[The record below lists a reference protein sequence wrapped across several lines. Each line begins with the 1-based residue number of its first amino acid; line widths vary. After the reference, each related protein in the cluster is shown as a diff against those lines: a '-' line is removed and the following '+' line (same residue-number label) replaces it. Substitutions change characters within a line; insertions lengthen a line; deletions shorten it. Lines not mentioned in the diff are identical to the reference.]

1 MNGAR
6 LAAVALASTLAIQ
19 VYTSLAGTAVAVLAP
34 EIAADLG
41 VPARWVGGFVG
52 LVYLGAMMA
61 SFVSGAWI
69 ARLGAIRVSQTCVA
83 LCAVGIAGVAVSGAG
98 ALPLIVL
105 AAVTLGLGYGPITP
119 ASSHVLARTTPASRM
134 NLVFSIKQTGVPAGA
149 ALAGAALPAFALAAG
164 WRVAF
169 VAVALL
175 GVAVIAAAQ
184 PIRAALDTGRHADAP
199 VALGHALSRVR
210 RVMRDPRLAP
220 LAWISWAY
228 AATQV
233 SLTSFLVVHLTGTL
247 GWSLIAAGLALSVAT
262 AGGVAG
268 RILWG
273 IVADRTRAPN
283 AVLGTIGLVSA
294 ACAVLTALATPA
306 WPAIAIYPVVALF
319 GATAIGWNGVQ
330 LAEVARYSPEG
341 EAGAVTGATGVVTF
355 SGVVA
360 GPPLFGALAALTGST
375 RSGFV
380 ALAVLSAA
388 AAIAFAILPRRASTD
403 KADEESKR

>member
-1 MNGAR
+1 MSSAR
-6 LAAVALASTLAIQ
+6 LAAVALAATLAIQ
-19 VYTSLAGTAVAVLAP
+19 VYTSLAATAVAVLAP
-34 EIAADLG
+34 AIASDLG

-52 LVYLGAMMA
+52 LVYLGAMIA

-69 ARLGAIRVSQTCVA
+69 ARLGAIRVSQSCVA
-83 LCAVGIAGVAVSGAG
+83 LCAVGIAGVAASGAG
-98 ALPLIVL
+98 ALPLVAL
-105 AAVTLGLGYGPITP
+105 AAITLGLGYGPITP

-149 ALAGAALPAFALAAG
+149 ALAGAALPALALAAG
-164 WRVAF
+164 WRGAF
-169 VAVALL
+169 VAVAVL

-184 PIRAALDTGRHADAP
+184 PIRAALDTGRRADAP
-199 VALGHALSRVR
+199 IALGDAFARVR
-210 RVMRDPRLAP
+210 RVLSDRHLAP

-268 RILWG
+268 RVIWG
-273 IVADRTRAPN
+273 LAADRTRAPR
-283 AVLGTIGLVSA
+283 AVLGAIGLVSA
-294 ACAVLTALATPA
+294 ACAALTALATPS
-306 WPAIAIYPVVALF
+306 WPAIALYALVAAF

-330 LAEVARYSPEG
+330 LAEVARQAPAG
-341 EAGAVTGATGVVTF
+341 EAGAITGASGVVTF

-360 GPPLFGALAALTGST
+360 GPPLFGALSALSGST
-375 RSGFV
+375 RAGFV
-380 ALAVLSAA
+380 ALALLSAC
-388 AAIAFAILPRRASTD
+388 AAIAFAVIPAMSSKD
-403 KADEESKR
+403 GIEGDSKR

>member
-1 MNGAR
+1 MNSAR

-169 VAVALL
+169 VAVAVL
-175 GVAVIAAAQ
+175 GIVVIAAAQ
-184 PIRAALDTGRHADAP
+184 PIRAALDTGRSADAP

-268 RILWG
+268 RIVWG
-273 IVADRTRAPN
+273 IVADRTRAPY

-294 ACAVLTALATPA
+294 ACAVLMALAPPA
-306 WPAIAIYPVVALF
+306 WPANAIFRVVALF
-319 GATAIGWNGVQ
+319 GGTAIGWNGVQ
-330 LAEVARYSPEG
+330 LAEVARHSPEG

-375 RSGFV
+375 QSGFV
-380 ALAVLSAA
+380 ALAALSAA
-388 AAIAFAILPRRASTD
+388 AAIAFAIIPRRALT
-403 KADEESKR
+403 SKDDDDSER

>member
-1 MNGAR
+1 MSGAR
-6 LAAVALASTLAIQ
+6 LAGVALAATLAIQ
-19 VYTSLAGTAVAVLAP
+19 IYTSLAGTAVAVLAP
-34 EIAADLG
+34 AIASDLG

-52 LVYLGAMMA
+52 LVYMGAMTA

-83 LCAVGIAGVAVSGAG
+83 LCAVGIAGVAASGAG
-98 ALPLIVL
+98 ALPLVVL
-105 AAVTLGLGYGPITP
+105 AAITLGLGYGPITP

-149 ALAGAALPAFALAAG
+149 ALAGAVLPAFALAAG

-169 VAVALL
+169 VAVAVL

-184 PIRAALDTGRHADAP
+184 PIRAALDTGRRADAP
-199 VALGHALSRVR
+199 VALGHALARVR
-210 RVMRDPRLAP
+210 RVLGDPRLAP

-273 IVADRTRAPN
+273 VVADRTRAPY
-283 AVLGTIGLVSA
+283 AVLGAIGLLSA
-294 ACAVLTALATPA
+294 ACATLTALATPD

-330 LAEVARYSPEG
+330 LAEVARRSPEG

-380 ALAVLSAA
+380 ALAALSAA
-388 AAIAFAILPRRASTD
+388 AAIVFAIIPSLTHKD
-403 KADEESKR
+403 KASGDSEH

>member
-1 MNGAR
+1 MNSAR

-169 VAVALL
+169 VAVAVL
-175 GVAVIAAAQ
+175 GIVVIAAAQ
-184 PIRAALDTGRHADAP
+184 PIRAALDTGRSADAP

-268 RILWG
+268 RIVWG
-273 IVADRTRAPN
+273 IVADRTRAPY

-294 ACAVLTALATPA
+294 ACAVLMALATPA

-319 GATAIGWNGVQ
+319 GAAAVGGDGGQ
-330 LAEVARYSPEG
+330 RGGGARQ
-341 EAGAVTGATGVVTF
+341 
-355 SGVVA
+355 
-360 GPPLFGALAALTGST
+360 
-375 RSGFV
+375 
-380 ALAVLSAA
+380 
-388 AAIAFAILPRRASTD
+388 
-403 KADEESKR
+403 

>member
-1 MNGAR
+1 MSSAR
-6 LAAVALASTLAIQ
+6 LAGIALASTLAIQ

-34 EIAADLG
+34 AIAADLG
-41 VPARWVGGFVG
+41 VPPRWVGGFVG
-52 LVYLGAMMA
+52 LVYLGAMAA

-83 LCAVGIAGVAVSGAG
+83 LCAAGIAGVAVSGAG
-98 ALPLIVL
+98 ALPLIAL
-105 AAVTLGLGYGPITP
+105 AAVTIGLGYGPITP

-149 ALAGAALPAFALAAG
+149 ALAGAVLPAVALAAG
-164 WRVAF
+164 WRAAF
-169 VAVALL
+169 VAIAVL
-175 GVAVIAAAQ
+175 GIVVVAAAQ
-184 PIRAALDTGRHADAP
+184 PIRATLDTGRRADAP
-199 VALGHALSRVR
+199 VALGHAFSRVL
-210 RVMRDPRLAP
+210 RVLRDPRLAP
-220 LAWISWAY
+220 LAWISFAY

-273 IVADRTRAPN
+273 IVADRTRAPYP
-283 AVLGTIGLVSA
+283 VLGTIGLVSS
-294 ACAVLTALATPA
+294 ACAALTALATPE
-306 WPAIAIYPVVALF
+306 WPGLAIYPVVALF

-330 LAEVARYSPEG
+330 LAEVARRSPEG
-341 EAGAVTGATGVVTF
+341 EAGAMTGATGVITF

-360 GPPLFGALAALTGST
+360 GPPLFGALSALTGGT

-380 ALAVLSAA
+380 ALAALSAI
-388 AAIAFAILPRRASTD
+388 AAIAFAIIPSRSAREKQNQDS
-403 KADEESKR
+403 EH

>member
-1 MNGAR
+1 MNSAR

-52 LVYLGAMMA
+52 RVYLGAMMA

-69 ARLGAIRVSQTCVA
+69 ARLGAIRVSQTCVG
-83 LCAVGIAGVAVSGAG
+83 LCALGIAGVAVSGAG

-149 ALAGAALPAFALAAG
+149 ALAGAALPTFALAAG

-169 VAVALL
+169 VAVAVL

-184 PIRAALDTGRHADAP
+184 PIRAALDTGRRADAP

-268 RILWG
+268 RIVWG
-273 IVADRTRAPN
+273 IVADRTRAPY

-330 LAEVARYSPEG
+330 LAEVARHSPEG

-388 AAIAFAILPRRASTD
+388 AAIAFAIIPRRALTD
-403 KADEESKR
+403 NPDDESER